1 MNMLKHI
8 HVETKNDAKQTISTL
23 AGDDKDKDASD
34 TNKSKETKT
43 KDKKD
48 KKEKTDHKAKEERD
62 KKKVKNKEGGLEVQ
76 SVGAV
81 QDGRSPAKD
90 TLIFAHDLDT
100 VSKFR
105 LFMKEKVIFSYSIV
119 VA

>member
-1 MNMLKHI
+1 MMNMLKHI

-48 KKEKTDHKAKEERD
+48 KKEKTDHKEKEERY
-62 KKKVKNKEGGLEVQ
+62 KKRVKIRKVAWKCKAWVLFKMEGVQ
-76 SVGAV
+76 R
-81 QDGRSPAKD
+81 QIR
-90 TLIFAHDLDT
+90 
-100 VSKFR
+100 
-105 LFMKEKVIFSYSIV
+105 
-119 VA
+119 

>member
-48 KKEKTDHKAKEERD
+48 KKEKTDHKEKEEI
-62 KKKVKNKEGGLEVQ
+62 KKKVKHKEGGLEVQ

-81 QDGRSPAKD
+81 QDGRSPAKN
-90 TLIFAHDLDT
+90 TLIFAHDLDI

-105 LFMKEKVIFSYSIV
+105 LFMKEKVIFPYLIV
-119 VA
+119 VP